1 MGKGYTEIVYILDRS
16 GSMEGLEDDT
26 IGGFNF
32 MMEKQKKYG
41 WEFIFVGANIDAYAE
56 AQKFGIRKDRA
67 VNYVCDERGTANVYN
82 GVSKAVCSVM
92 LAREAKDVEACLSDS
107 GWEKE
112 IAEDFKKRGNL
123 G

>member
-1 MGKGYTEIVYILDRS
+1 MDFQRKFVITIDG
-16 GSMEGLEDDT
+16 MENASRNYSYREVQKLV
-26 IGGFNF
+26 
-32 MMEKQKKYG
+32 KQQQKKYG

-92 LAREAKDVEACLSDS
+92 WARETKDVETCLSDS

-112 IAEDFKKRGNL
+112 IVEDFKKRGNL